1 MSNFNSVELIEEF
14 IILDNRRKFMIRE
27 AITIY
32 KKNKKIDLRQLITPI
47 NSLVIEIN
55 NISRLIITPYR
66 NMITEEFFNIS
77 K

>member
-14 IILDNRRKFMIRE
+14 IILDNRRKFLIRE

-32 KKNKKIDLRQLITPI
+32 KKNKKIDLRQLINPI
-47 NSLVIEIN
+47 NSIVHEIN

-66 NMITEEFFNIS
+66 SIITEEFFNY